1 MSVTLRSVQIY
12 EPAHEQAFLALER
25 QFAQLEQLRADLPKG
40 RRLRMV
46 SGGHPGHTLIWEC
59 DFVDVPTAWA
69 QFNRYCVDAE
79 HVRLAD
85 LQRPYLRQSSLE
97 ILESF

>member
-12 EPAHEQAFLALER
+12 EPAHEQAFLELEK
-25 QFAQLEQLRADLPKG
+25 QFARLEQSRADLPKG
-40 RRLRMV
+40 RRLRVV
-46 SGGHPGHTLIWEC
+46 SGGLPAHTLIWEC
-59 DFVDVPTAWA
+59 DFADVPSAWVR
-69 QFNRYCVDAE
+69 FNHYCVDAE
-79 HVRLAD
+79 HVRLAE